1 MILAALDW
9 LKGRAWVRWL
19 LVALGVV
26 GAGLVAFLAGRRDGV
41 ADEHARQSDA
51 NRAAIGDTI
60 KATDALDAKVEAR
73 HAETEAKVEAIEVA
87 TEHALANPPTT
98 DDAALAEAKRMAAEF
113 DAEERSET

>member
-1 MILAALDW
+1 MIAVLDW

-51 NRAAIGDTI
+51 NRKALGDTA
-60 KATDALDAKVEAR
+60 KATDALDARIEAR
-73 HAETEAKVEAIEVA
+73 REETEKQVEAIDAKV
-87 TEHALANPPTT
+87 EHALANPPTT
-98 DDAALAEAKRMAAEF
+98 DEAALAEAKRMAAEL